1 MNIVNKYVNDATLNV
16 NFASFDEFLPV
27 LTKYADSDTSSY
39 VRSQITNWF
48 TTYSSSSSTLVYGNY
63 ASTSYA
69 NKSMFEDLLANLNA
83 NFSGD
88 AIVKEIMEELVN
100 TSIENA
106 DSSLSYLQFTKNDKD
121 AVEGLLNAVYD
132 FKDFDVA
139 DADLL
144 DVLFTYGDDY
154 SAEKT
159 TYTEIMQALSTY
171 TLNAYNA
178 LNAEDKAELE
188 DLAKL
193 AGLVD

>member
-1 MNIVNKYVNDATLNV
+1 
-16 NFASFDEFLPV
+16 
-27 LTKYADSDTSSY
+27 
-39 VRSQITNWF
+39 
-48 TTYSSSSSTLVYGNY
+48 
-63 ASTSYA
+63 
-69 NKSMFEDLLANLNA
+69 
-83 NFSGD
+83 
-88 AIVKEIMEELVN
+88 MEELVN

-159 TYTEIMQALSTY
+159 TYTETKTKLKNKNTQAIQKKGFENEKNHQKTY
-171 TLNAYNA
+171 N
-178 LNAEDKAELE
+178 
-188 DLAKL
+188 
-193 AGLVD
+193 